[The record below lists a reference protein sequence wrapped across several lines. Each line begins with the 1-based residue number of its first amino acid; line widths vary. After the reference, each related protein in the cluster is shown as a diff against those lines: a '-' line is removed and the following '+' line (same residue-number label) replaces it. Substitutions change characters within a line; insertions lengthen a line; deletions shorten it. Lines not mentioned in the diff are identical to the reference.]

1 MDDDEEEEDGMHG
14 TWDEDERLTEL
25 KLEQDSRV
33 SFIALRSPT
42 VEGETRDSP
51 HRRC

>member
-14 TWDEDERLTEL
+14 TWDEDERLTG
-25 KLEQDSRV
+25 LEQDSRV

-42 VEGETRDSP
+42 LEG
-51 HRRC
+51 